1 MKVNQFNISWP
12 VGELGEE
19 CKPEKTI
26 CLLVMVDNQI
36 NDPGPLHIYLKYLY
50 FKKIKLKKKKKNLY
64 TDRGV
69 SHALNTNLI
78 SYPRGS
84 IGTSHDA

>member
-1 MKVNQFNISWP
+1 VLRSHVEGKHSTLILFCFKFNIFESVFMKVNQFNISWP

-36 NDPGPLHIYLKYLY
+36 NDPGPLHIYLKYL
-50 FKKIKLKKKKKNLY
+50 
-64 TDRGV
+64 
-69 SHALNTNLI
+69 
-78 SYPRGS
+78 
-84 IGTSHDA
+84 